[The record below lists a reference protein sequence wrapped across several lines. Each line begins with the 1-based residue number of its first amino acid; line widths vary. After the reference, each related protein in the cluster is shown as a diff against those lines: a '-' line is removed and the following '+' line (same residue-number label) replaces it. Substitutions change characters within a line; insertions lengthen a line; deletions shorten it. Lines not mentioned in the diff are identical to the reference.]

1 MTKMAKWKDR
11 MSLKDNRNEN
21 SPALALDYPLWNFLL
36 EKRKKKSLSC
46 LSLGLYMHKLFTI
59 IESPPFSFTFKL
71 HFQ

>member
-11 MSLKDNRNEN
+11 MSLKDNGNEN
-21 SPALALDYPLWNFLL
+21 SPALALDYPLWNLLL
-36 EKRKKKSLSC
+36 EKRKKSLSC
-46 LSLGLYMHKLFTI
+46 LSLSLFMHTLFTI